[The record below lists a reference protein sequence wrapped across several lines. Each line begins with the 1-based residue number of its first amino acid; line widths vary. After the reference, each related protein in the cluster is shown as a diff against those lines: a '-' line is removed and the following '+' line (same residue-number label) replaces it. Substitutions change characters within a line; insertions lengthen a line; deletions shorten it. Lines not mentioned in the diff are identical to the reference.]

1 MTVNMRLMR
10 EEDLDVVA
18 EIEKVSFPTP
28 WSREIYRE
36 ELTENNFAHYYVI
49 ENDQG
54 VVGYIGAWIIF
65 DEIQVTNFA
74 VLPSERTRGYGH
86 MLFQYLI
93 NKALLK
99 GGRLMSLEVRESNV
113 AAQKLYQSFGLKKAG
128 IRKRYYTDNNE
139 DAIVMWVEL

>member
-18 EIEKVSFPTP
+18 EIEKASFPTP

-49 ENDQG
+49 ENERG
-54 VVGYIGAWIIF
+54 VVGFIGAWIIF

-99 GGRLMSLEVRESNV
+99 GGRLMSLEVRESNI

>member
-18 EIEKVSFPTP
+18 EIEKASFPTP
-28 WSREIYRE
+28 WSLEIYRE

-49 ENDQG
+49 ENERG
-54 VVGYIGAWIIF
+54 VVGFIGAWIIF

-74 VLPSERTRGYGH
+74 VLPSERKRGYGH

>member
-10 EEDLDVVA
+10 VEDLDVVA
-18 EIEKVSFPTP
+18 EIEKASFPTP
-28 WSREIYRE
+28 WSRNIYRE

-54 VVGYIGAWIIF
+54 VVGFIGAWIIF

-74 VLPSERTRGYGH
+74 VLPSERKKGYGR

-99 GGRLMSLEVRESNV
+99 GGRLMSLEVRKSNL
-113 AAQKLYQSFGLKKAG
+113 AAQKIYQSFGLKKAG

>member
-1 MTVNMRLMR
+1 MR

-18 EIEKVSFPTP
+18 EIEKASFPTP

-54 VVGYIGAWIIF
+54 VVGFIGAWIIF

-99 GGRLMSLEVRESNV
+99 GGRLMSLEVRESNI

>member
-10 EEDLDVVA
+10 EEDLDSVA
-18 EIEKVSFPTP
+18 EIEKASFPTP
-28 WSREIYRE
+28 WSLDVYKE
-36 ELTENNFAHYYVI
+36 ELTKNNFAHYYVI
-49 ENDQG
+49 ENNQG
-54 VVGYIGAWIIF
+54 IVGFIGAWIIF

-74 VLPSERTRGYGH
+74 VLPSERRQGYGH

-99 GGRLMSLEVRESNV
+99 GGRLMSLEVRESNI

>member
-10 EEDLDVVA
+10 EEDLDAVA
-18 EIEKVSFPTP
+18 EIEKLSFPTP
-28 WSREIYRE
+28 WSRDIYKE
-36 ELTENNFAHYYVI
+36 ELTENKFAHYYVI
-49 ENDQG
+49 ENNQG
-54 VVGYIGAWIIF
+54 VVGFIGAWIIF

>member
-1 MTVNMRLMR
+1 MAVNMRLMR

-18 EIEKVSFPTP
+18 EIEKASFPSP
-28 WSREIYRE
+28 WSLEIYRE

-49 ENDQG
+49 ENERG
-54 VVGYIGAWIIF
+54 VVGFIGAWIIF

-74 VLPSERTRGYGH
+74 VLPSERTQGYGH

-99 GGRLMSLEVRESNV
+99 GGRLMSLEVRESNI

>member
-18 EIEKVSFPTP
+18 EIEKASFPTP
-28 WSREIYRE
+28 WSRELYRE

-54 VVGYIGAWIIF
+54 VVGFIGAWIIF

-74 VLPSERTRGYGH
+74 VLPSERTQGYGH

-99 GGRLMSLEVRESNV
+99 GGRLMSLEVRESNI

>member
-54 VVGYIGAWIIF
+54 VVGFIGAWIIF

-99 GGRLMSLEVRESNV
+99 GGRLMSLEVRESNI

>member
-54 VVGYIGAWIIF
+54 VVGFIGAWIIF

>member
-18 EIEKVSFPTP
+18 EIEKASFPTP

-54 VVGYIGAWIIF
+54 VVGFIGAWIIF

-99 GGRLMSLEVRESNV
+99 GGRLMSLEVRESNI